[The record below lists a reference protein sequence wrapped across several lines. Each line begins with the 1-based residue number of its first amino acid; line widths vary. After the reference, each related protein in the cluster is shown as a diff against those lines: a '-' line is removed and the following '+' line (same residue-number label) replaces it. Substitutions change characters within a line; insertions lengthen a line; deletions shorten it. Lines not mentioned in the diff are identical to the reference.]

1 LKFYIEWRDVCATII
16 MNIGY
21 ARVSKIDEQTTTAQE
36 NALKAAGCQQIF
48 HEAMSGGSHKPKLQ
62 EAISHLREGDV
73 LVVWKLDRLSR
84 SLKDMLFSLEKITA
98 AKAGFRSLTENVDT
112 TTPAGRMLAS
122 MLGAFAEFEKS
133 MVRERTLMGLAEA
146 RAQGRKG
153 GRRYILSEHQRKE
166 AVRMV
171 VAGEKTQSQI
181 ARMHRVNRSV
191 VSRLVSEARVLEV
204 A

>member
-1 LKFYIEWRDVCATII
+1 ML
-16 MNIGY
+16 IGY

-36 NALKAAGCQQIF
+36 AALKAAGCQQIF
-48 HEAMSGGSHKPKLQ
+48 HEAMSGGSHKPKLR

-112 TTPAGRMLAS
+112 TTAAGRMLAS

-153 GRRYILSEHQRKE
+153 GRRHILSEHQRKE
-166 AVRMV
+166 VVRMV
-171 VAGEKTQSQI
+171 AAGEKTQSQI

-191 VSRLVSEARVLEV
+191 ISRLVAEARVLEAV
-204 A
+204 

>member
-1 LKFYIEWRDVCATII
+1 

-21 ARVSKIDEQTTTAQE
+21 ARVSKIDEQDTTAQVAE
-36 NALKAAGCQQIF
+36 LKKAGCKKIF
-48 HEAMSGGSHKPKLQ
+48 QESMSGGSHKPKLQ

-98 AKAGFRSLTENVDT
+98 AKAGFRSITENVDT
-112 TTPAGRMLAS
+112 TTAAGRMLAS
-122 MLGAFAEFEKS
+122 MLGAFAEFEKA
-133 MVRERTLMGLAEA
+133 MVRERTLMGLADA
-146 RAQGRKG
+146 REQGRIG
-153 GRRYILSEHQRKE
+153 GRRHILSAHQRKE
-166 AVRMV
+166 AVRQV

-191 VSRLVSEARVLEV
+191 ISRLVSEARVLE
-204 A
+204 AAPAIN

>member
-1 LKFYIEWRDVCATII
+1 ML
-16 MNIGY
+16 IGY
-21 ARVSKIDEQTTTAQE
+21 ARVSKLDEQTTTAQE

-112 TTPAGRMLAS
+112 TTAAGRMLAS

-146 RAQGRKG
+146 REQGRIG
-153 GRRYILSEHQRKE
+153 GRRHILSDHQRKE
-166 AVRMV
+166 VVRQV
-171 VAGEKTQSQI
+171 GNGEKTQSQL
-181 ARMHRVNRSV
+181 ARQYRVNRSV
-191 VSRLVSEARVLEV
+191 ISRLVANARVLE
-204 A
+204 AA

>member
-1 LKFYIEWRDVCATII
+1 

-21 ARVSKIDEQTTTAQE
+21 ARVSKIDEQDTAAQVSE
-36 NALKAAGCQQIF
+36 LKKAGCTKIF
-48 HEAMSGGSHKPKLQ
+48 QESMSGGSHKPKLQ
-62 EAISHLREGDV
+62 EAISQLREGDV

-98 AKAGFRSLTENVDT
+98 AKAGFRSITENVDT
-112 TTPAGRMLAS
+112 TTAAGRMLAS

-133 MVRERTLMGLAEA
+133 MVRERTLIGLAEA

-153 GRRYILSEHQRKE
+153 GRRHILSAHQRQE
-166 AVRMV
+166 AVRQV
-171 VAGEKTQSQI
+171 VNGEKTQSQI

-191 VSRLVSEARVLEV
+191 ISRLVSEARVQEV
-204 A
+204 AF